1 MKISKNVPHY
11 LKTSEMSG
19 DKAWNC
25 YMDFIDFGD
34 NDFNKFS
41 DFKK

>member
-1 MKISKNVPHY
+1 MLHITQNLV
-11 LKTSEMSG
+11 EMSG

-34 NDFNKFS
+34 DDFNKF
-41 DFKK
+41 